1 MSYILNLGG
10 RAFDLSEP
18 VVMGILNVTP
28 DSFYAGSRKQTAEAI
43 AERTHEIVQ
52 EGGRI
57 IDIGACSTR
66 PGGELVDGEEELRRL
81 RHALEII
88 RAEVPDL
95 PISVDTYRADVAK
108 ACVEEYGVE
117 IVNDISGGQADPKMY
132 RTVGELGVT
141 YILMHLEHNVEDA
154 VGRVGFI
161 HRGQAAGLTLAQI
174 RQILD
179 IRDGGQAP
187 CEHVRDLLDVRLAE
201 IEQQIAQLSVLRDT
215 IADLSQDAAHPDP
228 ETCSTDQVCRYL

>member
-88 RAEVPDL
+88 RAEAPDL
-95 PISVDTYRADVAK
+95 PISVDT
-108 ACVEEYGVE
+108 
-117 IVNDISGGQADPKMY
+117 
-132 RTVGELGVT
+132 
-141 YILMHLEHNVEDA
+141 
-154 VGRVGFI
+154 
-161 HRGQAAGLTLAQI
+161 
-174 RQILD
+174 
-179 IRDGGQAP
+179 
-187 CEHVRDLLDVRLAE
+187 
-201 IEQQIAQLSVLRDT
+201 
-215 IADLSQDAAHPDP
+215 
-228 ETCSTDQVCRYL
+228 